1 MSPSGER
8 CKITYNTAFKRVF
21 YEGKRPFFETNALSL
36 SLDEVKR
43 IALLARIA
51 VSDGEAAAAR
61 DQLNGIFAMIEA
73 MQRVDTAGVE
83 PMAHAQEVTLRMRE
97 DEVTEAD
104 QHALFQSVAPQ
115 VQDGLY
121 LVPKVIE

>member
-1 MSPSGER
+1 M
-8 CKITYNTAFKRVF
+8 
-21 YEGKRPFFETNALSL
+21 SL

-51 VSDGEAAAAR
+51 VSEGEAAAAR

-73 MQRVDTAGVE
+73 MQKVDTAGVE
-83 PMAHAQEVTLRMRE
+83 PMAHAQDVMLRLRD
-97 DEVTEAD
+97 DEVTERD